1 MQYPGTV
8 DNWIDQS
15 GITAQQPQEV
25 YPRPLLLTAAAFD
38 RGPEKITR
46 VYGQTFYKLFGYYID
61 FEKYGQAAIQAANII
76 NNGGELMLK
85 RVVAEDATL
94 ANIVVCARVSTDRV
108 QKTDSNGNPLY
119 IDPDTQ
125 KETINDGDGSFE
137 KAMINVAKIK
147 YELVTVTGK
156 KTKAEIVE
164 EARRSFVQ
172 DEESQEFVYP
182 LFVIADN
189 GRGESTKRF
198 GVDPQYEIAKNQNF
212 FIYRLKYLG
221 SEDLDAEQIYF
232 ALTPGVIYLEKSM
245 DIGMS
250 SSEMLQAD
258 AESLEDCVDAFY
270 AKVSEISGISIDELY
285 SCDMLFCK
293 NRKGQP
299 IQGLSL
305 DDSGQ
310 DLSIS
315 MGFALESGTNGA
327 FGDKPI
333 ETPEYEQALIDFYTG
348 VYDSDIYNL
357 DMYKPDACID
367 ANYPY
372 AVKKAIYDLAMYRK
386 DFFFFGDMGLDVNT
400 FTNAKEKMSSMPR
413 DKFTAWYPQSYQVIN
428 PFTRRRI
435 NVTITYSIARLVITH
450 LNNNRNCPY
459 CGILYGWT
467 IPEAIE
473 GTINFCPKITP
484 AENQKTECDD
494 LRINYASILNDTLTL
509 ETTYTSQENLT
520 QLSFINNVI
529 AIQKIVK
536 DVRDNCP
543 AFRYSFISTDDLS
556 TYKSAVNNIISKYT
570 KWFES
575 LEFVY
580 VQDDVMRANKIF
592 EASLRV
598 KHKDFVQAE
607 ILNIYTLGTD
617 TATVANAD
625 TSFQIGRAHV

>member
-198 GVDPQYEIAKNQNF
+198 GVDPQYKIAKNQNF

-400 FTNAKEKMSSMPR
+400 FSNAKEKMSSMPR

-473 GTINFCPKITP
+473 GTVNFCPKITP

-625 TSFQIGRAHV
+625 TSFQA

>member
-156 KTKAEIVE
+156 KKKAEIVE

-473 GTINFCPKITP
+473 GTVNFCPKITP

-625 TSFQIGRAHV
+625 TSFQA

>member
-156 KTKAEIVE
+156 KKKAEIVE

-473 GTINFCPKITP
+473 GTVNFCPKITP
-484 AENQKTECDD
+484 VENQKTECDD

-625 TSFQIGRAHV
+625 TSFQA

>member
-625 TSFQIGRAHV
+625 TSFQA

>member
-15 GITAQQPQEV
+15 GISSQQTQEV

-46 VYGQTFYKLFGYYID
+46 VYGQNFYKLFGYYID

-76 NNGGELMLK
+76 NNGGELMIK
-85 RVVAEDATL
+85 RVVADDATL
-94 ANIVVCARVSTDRV
+94 ANIIICARVSTDRV
-108 QKTDSNGNPLY
+108 QKTDANGNPLY

-125 KETINDGDGSFE
+125 KETTDNGEGAYE
-137 KAMINVAKIK
+137 KVMINIAKIK
-147 YELVTVTGK
+147 YELNTVTGK
-156 KTKAEIVE
+156 KSKAEVVE
-164 EARRSFVQ
+164 EGYKVFKQ
-172 DEESQEFVYP
+172 DDEAQEFVYP
-182 LFVIADN
+182 LIAIVDN

-198 GVDPQYEIAKNQNF
+198 GIDPQYEIAKNQNF
-212 FIYRLKYLG
+212 FIYRFKYLG

-232 ALTPGVIYLEKSM
+232 ALAPGIIYLEKSM

-250 SSEMLQAD
+250 STDMLQCD
-258 AESLEDCVDAFY
+258 AQAFEDCIDAFY
-270 AKVSEISGISIDELY
+270 DKLSEISGLSIDDLY
-285 SCDMLFCK
+285 ATDVFFCK
-293 NRKGQP
+293 NKKGQP
-299 IQGLSL
+299 VQGLSL

-310 DLSIS
+310 DLGIS
-315 MGFALESGTNGA
+315 MGFSLDSGSNGS

-348 VYDSDIYNL
+348 KFDSNIYNL
-357 DMYKPDACID
+357 DMYKPDAVID
-367 ANYPY
+367 CNYPY
-372 AVKKAIYDLAMYRK
+372 EVKKAIYDLAMFRK
-386 DFFFFGDMGLDVNT
+386 DFFFFGDMGLDVNS
-400 FTNAKEKMSSMPR
+400 FTNAAEKMSTMPR
-413 DKFTAWYPQSYQVIN
+413 DKFTAWYGQSYQIIN
-428 PFTRRRI
+428 PFTKRRI
-435 NVTITYSIARLVITH
+435 NVTIGYSIARLVISH

-484 AENQKTECDD
+484 SENQKTECDD
-494 LRINYASILNDTLTL
+494 MRLNYASILNDVLTL
-509 ETTYTSQENLT
+509 ETTYTSQAELT

-556 TYKSAVNNIISKYT
+556 EYKSAVTNIISKYT

-580 VQDDVMRANKIF
+580 VQDDIMKANKIF
-592 EASLRV
+592 EASLKV

-617 TATVANAD
+617 VATKADSNTSYTAVY
-625 TSFQIGRAHV
+625 

>member
-15 GITAQQPQEV
+15 GIQAQQTTEV
-25 YPRPLLLTAAAFD
+25 SPRPLMLTAAAFD
-38 RGPEKITR
+38 RGPENITL
-46 VYGQTFYKLFGYYID
+46 VYGADFYKLFGYYID
-61 FEKYGQAAIQAANII
+61 FDKYGQAAIQAANII

-94 ANIVVCARVSTDRV
+94 ANIVVCARVTADRV
-108 QKTDSNGNPLY
+108 QKTDANGNPLY
-119 IDPDTQ
+119 IDPSTQ
-125 KETINDGDGSFE
+125 TETTDDGEGAYE
-137 KAMINVAKIK
+137 KVMINIAKLK

-156 KTKAEIVE
+156 KTQAEIVE
-164 EARRSFVQ
+164 EARKSYVQ

-182 LFVIADN
+182 LFVIVDN

-198 GVDPQYEIAKNQNF
+198 GIDPQYTIAKNQNF

-221 SEDLDAEQIYF
+221 SENLDAEWVYF

-245 DIGMS
+245 DIGMA
-250 SSEMLQAD
+250 SSEMLQCK
-258 AESLEDCVDAFY
+258 AETLEDCIEAFY
-270 AKVSEISGISIDELY
+270 SKVSEISGISVDELY
-285 SCDMLFCK
+285 ASDMFFCK
-293 NRKGQP
+293 NRKGLAM
-299 IQGLSL
+299 QGLSL

-315 MGFALESGTNGA
+315 MGFGLESGTNGA
-327 FGDKPI
+327 FGDTPI
-333 ETPEYEQALIDFYTG
+333 ETEEYEQALVDFYTG
-348 VYDSDIYNL
+348 VYDPDIYNL
-357 DMYKPDACID
+357 DMYKPDVCVD

-372 AVKKAIYDLAMYRK
+372 AVKQAIVELAKFRK
-386 DFFFFGDMGLDVNT
+386 DFFYFGDLGLDVNSY
-400 FTNAKEKMSSMPR
+400 TNAATKINTMPR
-413 DKFTAWYPQSYQVIN
+413 DKFTAWYGQSYQILN
-428 PFTRRRI
+428 PFTKRRI
-435 NVTITYSIARLVITH
+435 NVTITYSIARLLIPH
-450 LNNNRNCPY
+450 LNTRRNTPY

-494 LRINYASILNDTLTL
+494 LKLNYASILNNVLTL
-509 ETTYTSQENLT
+509 ETTYTSQETLT

-543 AFRYSFISTDDLS
+543 AFRYSFISSNDLS
-556 TYKSAVNNIISKYT
+556 AYKNAVNRIIQKYT
-570 KWFES
+570 DWFES
-575 LEFVY
+575 LEFIY

-598 KHKDFVQAE
+598 RHKDFVQAE

-617 TATVANAD
+617 TATIASSD
-625 TSFQIGRAHV
+625 TSYNPMY

>member
-400 FTNAKEKMSSMPR
+400 FTNAKEKMASMPR
-413 DKFTAWYPQSYQVIN
+413 DKFTAWYAQSYQVIN

-625 TSFQIGRAHV
+625 TSFQA

>member
-125 KETINDGDGSFE
+125 KETTNDGDGSFE

-305 DDSGQ
+305 DDSSQ

-386 DFFFFGDMGLDVNT
+386 DLFFFGDMGLDVNT
-400 FTNAKEKMSSMPR
+400 FSNAKEKMSSMPR

-473 GTINFCPKITP
+473 GTVNFCPKITP

-625 TSFQIGRAHV
+625 TSFQA

>member
-285 SCDMLFCK
+285 SCDMLFCE

-625 TSFQIGRAHV
+625 TSFQA

>member
-156 KTKAEIVE
+156 KKKAEIVE
-164 EARRSFVQ
+164 EARRSFIQ

-400 FTNAKEKMSSMPR
+400 FSNAKEKMSSMPR

-435 NVTITYSIARLVITH
+435 NVTITYSIARLAITH

-625 TSFQIGRAHV
+625 TSFQA

>member
-198 GVDPQYEIAKNQNF
+198 GVDPQYKIAKNQNF

-372 AVKKAIYDLAMYRK
+372 AVKKAICDLAMYRK

-400 FTNAKEKMSSMPR
+400 FSNAKEKMSSMPR

-473 GTINFCPKITP
+473 GTVNFCPKITP

-625 TSFQIGRAHV
+625 TSFQA

>member
-156 KTKAEIVE
+156 KKKAEIVE

-372 AVKKAIYDLAMYRK
+372 AVKKAIYDLAKYRK

-400 FTNAKEKMSSMPR
+400 FTNAKEKMASMPR
-413 DKFTAWYPQSYQVIN
+413 DKFTAWYAQSYQVIN

-484 AENQKTECDD
+484 VENQKTECDD

-625 TSFQIGRAHV
+625 TSFQA

>member
-293 NRKGQP
+293 NRKSQP

-413 DKFTAWYPQSYQVIN
+413 DKFTAWYSQSYQVIN

-435 NVTITYSIARLVITH
+435 NVTITYSIARLIITH

-625 TSFQIGRAHV
+625 TSFQA

>member
-156 KTKAEIVE
+156 KKKAEIVE
-164 EARRSFVQ
+164 EARRSFIQ

-348 VYDSDIYNL
+348 IYDSDIYNL

-400 FTNAKEKMSSMPR
+400 FSNAKEKMSSMPR
-413 DKFTAWYPQSYQVIN
+413 DKFTAWYAQSYQVVN

-494 LRINYASILNDTLTL
+494 LRMNYASILNDTLTL

-625 TSFQIGRAHV
+625 TSFQA

>member
-494 LRINYASILNDTLTL
+494 LRMNYASILNDTLTL

-625 TSFQIGRAHV
+625 TSFQA

>member
-198 GVDPQYEIAKNQNF
+198 GVDPQYKIAKNQNF

-400 FTNAKEKMSSMPR
+400 FSNAKEKMSSMPR
-413 DKFTAWYPQSYQVIN
+413 DKFTAWYAQSYQVVN

-625 TSFQIGRAHV
+625 TSFQA

>member
-15 GITAQQPQEV
+15 GITAQQAQEV

-38 RGPEKITR
+38 RGPEEITR
-46 VYGQTFYKLFGYYID
+46 VYGQNFYKLYGYYID

-85 RVVAEDATL
+85 RVVANDATL
-94 ANIVVCARVSTDRV
+94 ANIVVCAKVSNDRV
-108 QKTDSNGNPLY
+108 QKTDTNGNPLY

-125 KETINDGDGSFE
+125 KETTDNGEGSYE
-137 KAMINVAKIK
+137 KVMINIAKIK

-182 LFVIADN
+182 LFVITDN

-198 GVDPQYEIAKNQNF
+198 GIDPQYEIAKNQNF

-250 SSEMLQAD
+250 STEMLQAN
-258 AESLEDCVDAFY
+258 AESIEDCIDAFY
-270 AKVSEISGISIDELY
+270 KKVSEISGLSVDELY
-285 SCDMLFCK
+285 ASDMLFCK

-310 DLSIS
+310 DLGVS
-315 MGFALESGTNGA
+315 MGFALESGSNGS

-333 ETPEYEQALIDFYTG
+333 ETQEYEQALLDFYTG

-372 AVKKAIYDLAMYRK
+372 AVKKAIYELAMYRK
-386 DFFFFGDMGLDVNT
+386 DFFFFGDLGLDVNSY
-400 FTNAKEKMSSMPR
+400 TNASEKMATMPR
-413 DKFTAWYPQSYQVIN
+413 DKFTAWYAQSYQIIN
-428 PFTRRRI
+428 PFTKRRI
-435 NVTITYSIARLVITH
+435 NVTITYSIARLVISH

-494 LRINYASILNDTLTL
+494 LRINYASILNDVLTL
-509 ETTYTSQENLT
+509 ETTYTSQANLT

-529 AIQKIVK
+529 AIQQIVK

-543 AFRYSFISTDDLS
+543 AFRYSFISSDDLS
-556 TYKSAVNNIISKYT
+556 TYKNAVNQIIGKYT

-580 VQDDVMRANKIF
+580 VQDDIMKANKIF
-592 EASLRV
+592 EASLKV

-617 TATVANAD
+617 TATIASAD
-625 TSFQIGRAHV
+625 TSLQTTY

>member
-182 LFVIADN
+182 LFAITDN

-315 MGFALESGTNGA
+315 MGFALESGTNGV

-372 AVKKAIYDLAMYRK
+372 AVKKAIYDLAKYRK

-400 FTNAKEKMSSMPR
+400 FTNAKEKMASMPR
-413 DKFTAWYPQSYQVIN
+413 DKFTAWYAQSYQVIN

-484 AENQKTECDD
+484 VENQKTECDD

-625 TSFQIGRAHV
+625 TSFQA

>member
-125 KETINDGDGSFE
+125 KETTNDGDGSFE

-156 KTKAEIVE
+156 KKKAEIVE

-258 AESLEDCVDAFY
+258 AESLEDCIDAFY

-285 SCDMLFCK
+285 SCDVLFCK

-315 MGFALESGTNGA
+315 MGFALESGTNGV

-348 VYDSDIYNL
+348 VYDSDIYDL

-400 FTNAKEKMSSMPR
+400 FTNAKEKMASMPR
-413 DKFTAWYPQSYQVIN
+413 YKFTAWYAQSYQVIN

-494 LRINYASILNDTLTL
+494 LRINYASILNGTLTL

-625 TSFQIGRAHV
+625 TSFQA

>member
-333 ETPEYEQALIDFYTG
+333 ETPEYEKALIDFYTG

-400 FTNAKEKMSSMPR
+400 FTNAKEKMASMPR
-413 DKFTAWYPQSYQVIN
+413 DKFTAWYAQSYQVIN

-484 AENQKTECDD
+484 VENQKTECDD

-625 TSFQIGRAHV
+625 TSFQA

>member
-400 FTNAKEKMSSMPR
+400 FTNAKKKMSSMPR

-473 GTINFCPKITP
+473 GTVNFCPKITP

-625 TSFQIGRAHV
+625 TSFQA